1 MIGYIRIYKPE
12 LKYREYLVYNA
23 YYCGICKA
31 LGDRYGLIYRN
42 FINYD
47 AVFIALLLDS
57 AHAYVTSY
65 ETFRCILHPTKKKH
79 RCTASDS
86 MNFAADLTV
95 LLTRDKLHDN
105 ILDDN
110 DFLAKIG
117 QFFLKRGFIKSSKIL
132 VELVEGIES
141 ELRNLHRLEKENSSN
156 VDLVSNCYG
165 NVIKMILEFG
175 AGESEINL
183 QLGWI
188 GFHLGKW
195 VYIADAWTDIEKD
208 IKKKSYNPLLKRFN
222 YSEMD
227 ISEFR
232 DSIRE
237 RTGFLLFASL
247 DEISSS
253 FEQIDK
259 KINSGII
266 KNILYEGLY
275 NMTDNILN
283 GVTQKNA
290 SKESI

>member
-12 LKYREYLVYNA
+12 LKYREFLVYNA

-31 LGDRYGLIYRN
+31 LGDRYGLVYRN

-57 AHAYVTSY
+57 AHGFEASF

-79 RCTASDS
+79 RCTSS
-86 MNFAADLTV
+86 ESINFAADLTV
-95 LLTRDKLHDN
+95 LLTRAKLRDN

-110 DFLAKIG
+110 DLLAKIG
-117 QFFLKRGFIKSSKIL
+117 QFFLKRGFDISSKIL
-132 VELVEGIES
+132 VELVEEIEK
-141 ELRNLHRLEKENSSN
+141 ELRNLHVFEKENSSN
-156 VDLVSNCYG
+156 VDLVSGCYG
-165 NVIKMILEFG
+165 NIIKIILEYG
-175 AGESEINL
+175 AGESDIKM

-195 VYIADAWTDIEKD
+195 VYIADAWTDIEND

-222 YSEMD
+222 YNEGD
-227 ISEFR
+227 IAEFK

-237 RTGFLLFASL
+237 RTEFMLFASL

-266 KNILYEGLY
+266 RNILYEGLY